1 MFERKNLFL
10 QNKPWLNQAV
20 CDIMFDQFG
29 LLMSVINFLNVKKK
43 KENEQRVLTNWSIE
57 DHIENKSKKKKK
69 DKN

>member
-43 KENEQRVLTNWSIE
+43 RKMNKEF
-57 DHIENKSKKKKK
+57 
-69 DKN
+69 